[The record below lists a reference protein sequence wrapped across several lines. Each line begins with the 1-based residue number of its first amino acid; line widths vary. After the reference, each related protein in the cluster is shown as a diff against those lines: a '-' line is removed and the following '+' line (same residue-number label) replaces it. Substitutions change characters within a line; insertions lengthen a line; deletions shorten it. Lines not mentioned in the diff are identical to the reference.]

1 MNRSKIEWTDYTW
14 NPITGCTH
22 GCHYCYARRMAQRL
36 KGRHGYPLDNPFA
49 PTFHSDRLDEPSRVC
64 KPSKIFTVS
73 MGEMFGDTVPCGWVH
88 DVMRVIRNN
97 PRHTFQL
104 LTKQPQNLHLG
115 EPFPDN
121 VWMGLTVDGT
131 DHPDDTDLKLNQLRR
146 CSAKVKFISFEP
158 LLGPVNPS
166 LREIDWI
173 IIGQMTGHNAF
184 KTPSS
189 WVLYLEDRASFD
201 HIPVFMKNNLGHV
214 IPKQEW
220 PKSSCKDEVWK

>member
-14 NPITGCTH
+14 NPITGCSH
-22 GCHYCYARRMAQRL
+22 GCHYCYARRMAQRH
-36 KGRHGYPLDNPFA
+36 KGRHGYDALHPFK
-49 PTFHSDRLDEPSRVC
+49 PTFHEDRLNEPYLRN

-73 MGEMFGDTVPCGWVH
+73 MGEMFGSDVPCGWVH
-88 DVMRVIRNN
+88 KVMTVIRRN

-131 DHPDDTDLKLNQLRR
+131 DEACETDRKLNELRE

-173 IIGQMTGHNAF
+173 IIGQMTGANRF

-189 WVLYLEDRASFD
+189 WVLYLEDRASLD
-201 HIPVFMKNNLGHV
+201 HIPVFMKDNLGHV

-220 PKSSCKDEVWK
+220 PRPKAEQEVWK